1 MMPLTSRAH
10 FTRSRRWT
18 RVFLI
23 AALALGC
30 PLSAAGEQD
39 RYTLETVEIEL
50 AGALRAVDVYRPQ
63 VTPQGVA
70 IVAHGFTRSR
80 VRHRDLGRALATAG
94 IVAVIPDLPN
104 VVNLWG
110 NGHALA
116 EFVEGLER
124 GAVSSVAVTRQQVV
138 LIGTSAGGLA
148 TVLAAAQLPGIA
160 GWIGLDPVDR
170 TGTGAHAAAQ
180 LSSPAV
186 VMLAEP
192 SLCNLIE
199 SGRAIAEALPRR
211 LRTVEVSG
219 ASHCDFE
226 DPTNRLCQA
235 VCGSSSQ
242 ETRTHIRY
250 EIVTSAL
257 ELLAQ
262 AAHRAAD
269 DEGLQ

>member
-1 MMPLTSRAH
+1 M
-10 FTRSRRWT
+10 
-18 RVFLI
+18 I
-23 AALALGC
+23 A
-30 PLSAAGEQD
+30 
-39 RYTLETVEIEL
+39 YTLETVEIEL
-50 AGALRAVDVYRPQ
+50 AGAPRAVDVYRPQ
-63 VTPQGVA
+63 ATPQGVA

-80 VRHRDLGRALATAG
+80 ARHRDLGRALAAAG
-94 IVAVIPDLPN
+94 VLVLIPDLPN
-104 VVNLWG
+104 VVDLWG
-110 NGHALA
+110 NGQALA
-116 EFVEGLER
+116 EFVERLEG
-124 GAVSSVAVTRQQVV
+124 GAVPAVAVARQQVV

-170 TGTGAHAAAQ
+170 TGTGAYAAAQ
-180 LSSPAV
+180 VSSPAV

-192 SLCNLIE
+192 SLCNLVE

-211 LRTVEVSG
+211 LRTVEVSR

-235 VCGSSSQ
+235 VCGRSSQ
-242 ETRTHIRY
+242 EARAHIRF

-262 AAHRAAD
+262 AAHRGSD
-269 DEGLQ
+269 DEAPQ